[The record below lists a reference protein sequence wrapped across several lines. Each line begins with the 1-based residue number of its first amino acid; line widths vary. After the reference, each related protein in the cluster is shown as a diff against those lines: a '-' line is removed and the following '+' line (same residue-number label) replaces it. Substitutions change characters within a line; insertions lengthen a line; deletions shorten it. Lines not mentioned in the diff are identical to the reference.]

1 MDRNTQLRAGI
12 TCSCIETKTQ
22 RRAPHNSQ
30 LTAGGKRPSKQGEAQ
45 GRFQRAK
52 THPCVSSK
60 CHPSV
65 IQTFQILFTFQKK
78 STVSRQVLQL
88 HFNPGFWPG
97 GNTHIDSLPLTR
109 SDFLGLCWAGRVD
122 ILPIHMPVGV
132 PVKLWWQTTI
142 NQQAGYLN

>member
-22 RRAPHNSQ
+22 RCAPHNSQ
-30 LTAGGKRPSKQGEAQ
+30 LKAGGKRPSKQGRPKEVS
-45 GRFQRAK
+45 REQR
-52 THPCVSSK
+52 HILVY
-60 CHPSV
+60 HPSI

-97 GNTHIDSLPLTR
+97 GNTHIDSLPLTG
-109 SDFLGLCWAGRVD
+109 SDFRGLCWAGRVD
-122 ILPIHMPVGV
+122 ILLIHMPVGV
-132 PVKLWWQTTI
+132 PVRLWWQTTF
-142 NQQAGYLN
+142 NQQAGYLD